1 MNKNEIINDID
12 ELIANAFNRDFWL
25 NVNDNL
31 GQQYLAANDVTKGTS
46 LKLEEPEQVRFRPQ
60 ARHYALNSALRRA
73 AQASGLVCRDMQT
86 NPKGENYVVVESKG
100 IQLGRIGQNHDEKGI
115 KGAKHRNLLAQLN
128 LELEGYTFDLF
139 DKENNTKKS
148 VETLG
153 VLLVNVNPPNH
164 LPQETMLDLRVI
176 VPFTNLK
183 GFHYN
188 KSIIE
193 LLELYT
199 GENKTIIPDLVL
211 PKPKKRL
218 KDQEK

>member
-1 MNKNEIINDID
+1 MNRNEIISDID

-31 GQQYLAANDVTKGTS
+31 GQQYLAANDVTKGLV
-46 LKLEEPEQVRFRPQ
+46 LKLEGPEQIRFRPQ

-73 AQASGLVCRDMQT
+73 AQTSGLVCRDMQT
-86 NPKGENYVVVESKG
+86 NPKGENYVVIESKG
-100 IQLGRIGQNHDEKGI
+100 IQLGRIGLNHDDNGI
-115 KGAKHRNLLAQLN
+115 RGAKHRSLLAQLN
-128 LELEGYTFDLF
+128 QDLEGYTFDLF
-139 DKENNTKKS
+139 KQTEHTKS
-148 VETLG
+148 TVETLG
-153 VLLVNVNPPNH
+153 ILLVNVNPPH
-164 LPQETMLDLRVI
+164 HYPQEVMLDLRVV

-188 KSIIE
+188 KSITE

-211 PKPKKRL
+211 PKLKKRL